1 MLRCVRGQAR
11 ARGASR
17 VVNTQA
23 QQAIAAGSRAHFH
36 VSSHAFDDH
45 RTTNENGVPTL
56 VDKLRDGLAS
66 IVTNSITAIQKAP
79 MPSVQQLKEL
89 SVAQQLLGLKDADR
103 RVRELGDVV
112 FVCLDLEAHE
122 MSHSTITEIGVSIFD
137 PQAVKN
143 VS

>member
-1 MLRCVRGQAR
+1 M
-11 ARGASR
+11 
-17 VVNTQA
+17 
-23 QQAIAAGSRAHFH
+23 
-36 VSSHAFDDH
+36 
-45 RTTNENGVPTL
+45 PTL
-56 VDKLRDGLAS
+56 LDKLRDRLAS
-66 IVTNSITAIQKAP
+66 IVTDSITAPQKAP

-112 FVCLDLEAHE
+112 FVCVDLEAYE

-143 VS
+143 VSQ